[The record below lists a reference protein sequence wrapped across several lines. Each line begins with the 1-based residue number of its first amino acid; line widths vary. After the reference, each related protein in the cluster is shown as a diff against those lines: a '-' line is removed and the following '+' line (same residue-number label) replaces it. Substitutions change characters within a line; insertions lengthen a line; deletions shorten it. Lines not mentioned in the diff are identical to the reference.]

1 MSQQAESRQQRMDA
15 SVIQRQYNDVIAE
28 HYDHDPQS
36 VTGDSLDRALDQ
48 LQEEGLLSDVLPAL
62 KVLDIGMGTGM
73 FLNKLRTRS
82 GRTIEPYGIDLSEQ
96 MMAVART
103 KLPDLVSAVDDA
115 ANIDDHFCEEP
126 FGLISTHFVTGF
138 VPIEHLAPRIFRKLA
153 PGGYW
158 SFVGGMS
165 LGYGELQKRSS
176 TPLMQLL
183 FGGRQPDLQGLKCPD
198 NQIEVEQAL
207 SHVGLEI
214 VTAHTFEPELRF
226 RDFDEFMEYG
236 YRGGWLTPFIEEVGL
251 HKAGRIQKAVL
262 NRLIFPILD
271 HHNIVI
277 ALARKPPS

>member
-1 MSQQAESRQQRMDA
+1 MDA

-48 LQEEGLLSDVLPAL
+48 LQEEGLLSEVLPTL
-62 KVLDIGMGTGM
+62 KVLDVGMGTGM
-73 FLNKLRTRS
+73 FLKKLRARS
-82 GRTIEPYGIDLSEQ
+82 GRSIEPFGIDLSEQ
-96 MMAVART
+96 MMAVAKA

-115 ANIDDHFCEEP
+115 ANIDDHFCDES

-138 VPIEHLAPRIFRKLA
+138 VPVEHLAPRIFTKLA

-165 LGYGELQKRSS
+165 RGYGELQRKSS
-176 TPLMQLL
+176 TPLMKFL

-198 NQIEVEQAL
+198 DQSEVEQEL
-207 SHVGLEI
+207 RRGGLELI
-214 VTAHTFEPELRF
+214 TAHTFEPELQF
-226 RDFDEFMEYG
+226 RNFDEFMEYG

-251 HKAGRIQKAVL
+251 HRAGRIQRAVL
-262 NRLIFPILD
+262 NKLIFPVVD

-277 ALARKPPS
+277 ALAQKPRQ